1 MRLGGRH
8 VKFAFCV
15 FKYFPFG
22 GISRD
27 LERIARESL
36 ARGHFVR
43 VYTLSWEGPPMDGV
57 DVVLAPMKGLTN
69 HARYAR
75 FAKWVAEHLREH
87 PVDLVVGMNKMP
99 GIDVYYAGDSCYEEK
114 SQTQRNWLYRISP
127 RYRLFSNFERA
138 VFGRDSDTEVL
149 TISEVQTPLFRRHYG
164 TQWERLHPLPPG
176 IDRSRRASVDRAEVR
191 RAFRQEFEVGDD
203 ERLLLFVGS
212 GFIKKGLDRA
222 IAAFA
227 ALPIPLRRTS
237 RLFVVGEDNAK
248 PFERRIARLGLT
260 DRITFFSGRD
270 DVPRFLFSADA
281 LVLPAYDENTG
292 TVILEAMIAG
302 LPVLVTENCGY
313 AHYVEQAN
321 AGLIVHIPYEQQ
333 SLDDKLVELLTS
345 PERDRWRLNGIAF
358 GNRPEIYRLVE
369 AAVDRLEAFASRSY
383 RRPAP
388 KPEMAFCLLRYV
400 PHGGMQRDFL
410 RTALRCQ
417 EQGFRIRIYALS
429 WEGRIPDGMDVII
442 VPVHGITNHRRYA
455 RYADWVASALEAQP
469 VVCTVG
475 FHAMAGLDVYYAA
488 EGCYAARAPAGGP
501 SWRNARHR
509 YFADAERAVF
519 GRGAR
524 TKIMLI
530 AEDQRAAFERCYATN
545 PDRMVLLPPGITRDR
560 MAPDNAA
567 EVRANMR
574 AELGVNDDQL
584 LLLTIGS
591 AFIENGLDRS
601 LIALAQLPEEQRRRA
616 RLIAIGHGDASSFL
630 RMAQRLRVADRFTV
644 LHGRDDIPR
653 FLQAADL
660 LLHPAY
666 YEPGGSVLL
675 EAMVA
680 GLPSISTDV
689 CGHAGYV
696 VRADAGRVLESPFRQ
711 DAFNGMVAEALEDA
725 SRRAAVAQERHRVR
739 A

>member
-1 MRLGGRH
+1 M
-8 VKFAFCV
+8 
-15 FKYFPFG
+15 
-22 GISRD
+22 
-27 LERIARESL
+27 
-36 ARGHFVR
+36 
-43 VYTLSWEGPPMDGV
+43 
-57 DVVLAPMKGLTN
+57 
-69 HARYAR
+69 
-75 FAKWVAEHLREH
+75 
-87 PVDLVVGMNKMP
+87 
-99 GIDVYYAGDSCYEEK
+99 
-114 SQTQRNWLYRISP
+114 
-127 RYRLFSNFERA
+127 
-138 VFGRDSDTEVL
+138 
-149 TISEVQTPLFRRHYG
+149 
-164 TQWERLHPLPPG
+164 
-176 IDRSRRASVDRAEVR
+176 R
-191 RAFRQEFEVGDD
+191 RAFRQEFGIGDD

-345 PERDRWRLNGIAF
+345 PERDRWRHNGIAF

-388 KPEMAFCLLRYV
+388 KPEMAFCLLKYV

-488 EGCYAARAPAGGP
+488 EGCYAARTPSGRAELAQRAASLLCRRGARSVRPRRAHQNHADRRGSARGVRALLRYESRSDDVAPTGHH
-501 SWRNARHR
+501 ARSNGSR
-509 YFADAERAVF
+509 QR
-519 GRGAR
+519 GRGAGEH
-524 TKIMLI
+524 
-530 AEDQRAAFERCYATN
+530 A
-545 PDRMVLLPPGITRDR
+545 
-560 MAPDNAA
+560 
-567 EVRANMR
+567 
-574 AELGVNDDQL
+574 
-584 LLLTIGS
+584 
-591 AFIENGLDRS
+591 
-601 LIALAQLPEEQRRRA
+601 RRA
-616 RLIAIGHGDASSFL
+616 GC
-630 RMAQRLRVADRFTV
+630 
-644 LHGRDDIPR
+644 
-653 FLQAADL
+653 
-660 LLHPAY
+660 
-666 YEPGGSVLL
+666 E
-675 EAMVA
+675 
-680 GLPSISTDV
+680 
-689 CGHAGYV
+689 
-696 VRADAGRVLESPFRQ
+696 
-711 DAFNGMVAEALEDA
+711 
-725 SRRAAVAQERHRVR
+725 
-739 A
+739 